1 MELLRKLVKF
11 KPPQKDMKQ
20 VYIAYVRSLLEQSCT
35 VWHSSLT
42 LQNSNDLERVQKVA
56 LRLILNEQFKNYEQ
70 ALIDLDLETLALRRE
85 KLSLIFAQKCLK
97 NPKIKH
103 LFPPNKNKHAMETR
117 DFEHFQVLHA
127 NTERLKKSPIVYMQN
142 QLNSEIKRK
151 KQEEIYWTSS

>member
-42 LQNSNDLERVQKVA
+42 LQNSNDLEWVQKVA
-56 LRLILNEQFKNYEQ
+56 LRLILNDQFKNYEQ

-85 KLSLIFAQKCLK
+85 KLSLIFAQKC
-97 NPKIKH
+97 
-103 LFPPNKNKHAMETR
+103 
-117 DFEHFQVLHA
+117 
-127 NTERLKKSPIVYMQN
+127 
-142 QLNSEIKRK
+142 
-151 KQEEIYWTSS
+151 

>member
-42 LQNSNDLERVQKVA
+42 LQNSNDLEWVQKVA
-56 LRLILNEQFKNYEQ
+56 LMLILNDQFKNYEQ

-85 KLSLIFAQKCLK
+85 KLSLIFAQKC
-97 NPKIKH
+97 
-103 LFPPNKNKHAMETR
+103 
-117 DFEHFQVLHA
+117 
-127 NTERLKKSPIVYMQN
+127 
-142 QLNSEIKRK
+142 
-151 KQEEIYWTSS
+151 